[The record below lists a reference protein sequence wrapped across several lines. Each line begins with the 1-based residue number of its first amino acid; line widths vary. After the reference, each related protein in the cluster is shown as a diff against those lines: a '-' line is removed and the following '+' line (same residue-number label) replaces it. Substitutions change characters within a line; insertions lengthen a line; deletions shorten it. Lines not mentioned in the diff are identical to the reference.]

1 MYNILEKAQEAPQK
15 ANGFVEFVKTQPV
28 LFAVGIIAVISL
40 VAVGLIALK
49 VMQNKKTRK

>member
-28 LFAVGIIAVISL
+28 LFAVGIIAVVSL